1 MCSEESDVE
10 GMDWIYLDFTGIV
23 AKIKVPRRLS
33 SLDAFEEIR
42 PVVLENANGV
52 AYNGSKCGVKNLES

>member
-1 MCSEESDVE
+1 
-10 GMDWIYLDFTGIV
+10 MDWIYLDFTGIV